1 MQHQPIR
8 GEGFPPG
15 VPVPVGPERELQR
28 WLLLELVSVP
38 PADGDHVDYLA
49 NALEASRADV
59 EGAVDELVTVGLA
72 VRVGDRVHASA
83 AAWRFEVLWPHESP
97 F

>member
-8 GEGFPPG
+8 GEGVPPG
-15 VPVPVGPERELQR
+15 VPVPVGHDRELQR
-28 WLLLELVSVP
+28 WLLLELVSIP
-38 PADGDHVDYLA
+38 PADGDHIDYLA
-49 NALEASRADV
+49 HALEESRAAV
-59 EGAVDELVTVGLA
+59 EAAVDELVTVGLA
-72 VRVGDRVHASA
+72 VRDGERVHASA